1 MQKIRVTFSHLIFE
15 HYCPFYLPKKQ
26 SCFYINNLVSMN
38 SLFVSNAFCFQA
50 IQSPQMDLNPTSLL
64 PQPTFFHDIPKIWSW
79 MDTDSISKRIVKNF
93 PLDSESKARFL
104 TNSTSVS
111 SVTQSCLTHCDPMDS
126 STPGF
131 PVHHHPLEP
140 AQTDVHRVGDAI
152 QPSHPLSSPSP
163 PAFNLSQ
170 HQGLFQWVSSSHQ
183 VAKVLDGFSISPSK
197 EYSGLISFRI
207 D

>member
-1 MQKIRVTFSHLIFE
+1 
-15 HYCPFYLPKKQ
+15 
-26 SCFYINNLVSMN
+26 MN
-38 SLFVSNAFCFQA
+38 SLFVPNAFCFQA
-50 IQSPQMDLNPTSLL
+50 IQSPQMDMNPISLL

-131 PVHHHPLEP
+131 QVHHHPLEP

-163 PAFNLSQ
+163 PAVKLSQ
-170 HQGLFQWVSSSHQ
+170 HQGLFKELALSIRWPKYLELQHQ
-183 VAKVLDGFSISPSK
+183 
-197 EYSGLISFRI
+197 SF
-207 D
+207 